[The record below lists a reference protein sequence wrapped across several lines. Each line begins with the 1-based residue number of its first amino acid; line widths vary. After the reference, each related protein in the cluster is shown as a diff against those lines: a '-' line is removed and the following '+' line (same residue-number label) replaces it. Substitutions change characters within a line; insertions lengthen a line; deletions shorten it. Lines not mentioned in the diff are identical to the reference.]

1 MKSSIVYTAVTLRTF
16 VRFETGIWLSTELKK
31 SRHFLTA
38 SQWKKTFWSLVI
50 LLVVKESFE
59 RYSCL
64 EFILKNSKH
73 CEAGLKL
80 KLNELKVLFHDR
92 IFKDTSLSIHVFV
105 NKNVLWSVSLNY
117 ISVSWLFVKIS
128 FLSLCRL
135 LFSFSCSINMAC
147 RSTQLLRLYGVL
159 EVKCKGKYKFGAWQ
173 NSEVEG
179 WTGDFGNLIKIRF
192 FLKVFAQSPALPCIL
207 HNSRMTWLN
216 SPVRNGEVSICCCH
230 FIICCG
236 REARASIVLK

>member
-1 MKSSIVYTAVTLRTF
+1 MKSSIVYAAVTLRAV
-16 VRFETGIWLSTELKK
+16 VRFETGIWPSTELKK
-31 SRHFLTA
+31 SLDI
-38 SQWKKTFWSLVI
+38 FWPQLSERKRSEVLVI

-64 EFILKNSKH
+64 EFLLKNSKH

-80 KLNELKVLFHDR
+80 KLTELKVLFHGR

-105 NKNVLWSVSLNY
+105 NKNALWSVSLNY

-135 LFSFSCSINMAC
+135 LFSFSCSINIAC
-147 RSTQLLRLYGVL
+147 RSTQLLRVSNEHLYGVL

-192 FLKVFAQSPALPCIL
+192 FWKFSLTAQHYPAYYITAEWPDWTVPSVMVKSLYVVVIL
-207 HNSRMTWLN
+207 
-216 SPVRNGEVSICCCH
+216 
-230 FIICCG
+230 
-236 REARASIVLK
+236 